1 MSYSSD
7 NAKFNYVCICV
18 LAMEEIMNSCCNIL
32 SLFYVNTYVVNASSI
47 ATKTIPYS
55 GVILTIGLTMGLNIN
70 YVLHQTLF

>member
-1 MSYSSD
+1 
-7 NAKFNYVCICV
+7 
-18 LAMEEIMNSCCNIL
+18 MEGIMNSCCNIL

-55 GVILTIGLTMGLNIN
+55 GAILTIAAYYGLNIN

>member
-1 MSYSSD
+1 MRNSIMC
-7 NAKFNYVCICV
+7 AICV

-55 GVILTIGLTMGLNIN
+55 GAILTIAAYYGPK
-70 YVLHQTLF
+70 Y